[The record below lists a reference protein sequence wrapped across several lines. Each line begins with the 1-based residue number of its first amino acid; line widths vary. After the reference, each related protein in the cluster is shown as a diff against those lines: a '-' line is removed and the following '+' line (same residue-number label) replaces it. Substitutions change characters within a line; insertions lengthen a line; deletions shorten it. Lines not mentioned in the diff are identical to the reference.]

1 MVNWA
6 LKNLLSVAVLV
17 QWSSCVL
24 SRLFSSVFFPASCSI
39 FVLICSSFQL
49 PAQFLFSFLS
59 SSSQLPAQF
68 LFSSLSS
75 HQLPAQ
81 FLFSSPSQLPAQFLF
96 SSLSSS
102 PQLPALFDGCQ
113 MYLHGSFTRL
123 PPSKEELAEL
133 LRLGGA
139 HLLTREPRLSNLDE
153 YDVTVPYHAQPGSS
167 LVDCGVFI
175 VHDGETKVSN
185 VEAQR
190 MRTVPASWVIECI
203 ATFSLVE
210 PLNLRV

>member
-1 MVNWA
+1 MVQ
-6 LKNLLSVAVLV
+6 LCFEPFVLICLLSSFLLNFC
-17 QWSSCVL
+17 SH
-24 SRLFSSVFFPASCSI
+24 LFFFPAPCSI
-39 FVLICSSFQL
+39 FVLISVFFFPAPCSVFVL
-49 PAQFLFSFLS
+49 IS
-59 SSSQLPAQF
+59 SSS
-68 LFSSLSS
+68 
-75 HQLPAQ
+75 QLPAQ

>member
-1 MVNWA
+1 MVQ
-6 LKNLLSVAVLV
+6 LRFEPFFLISVFSPVPC
-17 QWSSCVL
+17 SFFF
-24 SRLFSSVFFPASCSI
+24 FSS
-39 FVLICSSFQL
+39 LSSSQF
-49 PAQFLFSFLS
+49 PAQFLFSPLS
-59 SSSQLPAQF
+59 SSQF
-68 LFSSLSS
+68 
-75 HQLPAQ
+75 
-81 FLFSSPSQLPAQFLF
+81 PAQFLF

-123 PPSKEELAEL
+123 PPSKQELAEL

-139 HLLTREPRLSNLDE
+139 HLLTREPRLSSLDE

-210 PLNLRV
+210 PLNL

>member
-1 MVNWA
+1 M
-6 LKNLLSVAVLV
+6 
-17 QWSSCVL
+17 
-24 SRLFSSVFFPASCSI
+24 PCSI
-39 FVLICSSFQL
+39 FVLISVFFPVPCSVFVLTFVFFPVPCS
-49 PAQFLFSFLS
+49 
-59 SSSQLPAQF
+59 F
-68 LFSSLSS
+68 LFSSVSS
-75 HQLPAQ
+75 
-81 FLFSSPSQLPAQFLF
+81 SSQLPAQFLF

-123 PPSKEELAEL
+123 PPSKQELAEL

-210 PLNLRV
+210 PLNL

>member
-39 FVLICSSFQL
+39 FVLICSSF
-49 PAQFLFSFLS
+49 
-59 SSSQLPAQF
+59 
-68 LFSSLSS
+68 
-75 HQLPAQ
+75 
-81 FLFSSPSQLPAQFLF
+81 QLPAQFLF

-139 HLLTREPRLSNLDE
+139 HLLTREPRLSSLDE